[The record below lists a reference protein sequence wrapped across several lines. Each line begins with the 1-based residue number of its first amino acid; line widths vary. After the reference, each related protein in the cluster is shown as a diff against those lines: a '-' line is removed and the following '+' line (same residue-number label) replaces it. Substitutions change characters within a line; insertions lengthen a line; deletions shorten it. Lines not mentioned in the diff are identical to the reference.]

1 MHSLFSCQ
9 SLGILFSSE
18 DGDSKF
24 LLNVSTPLLDYMASY
39 TTPYH
44 TIGSNF
50 NYELETH
57 HDQLQ
62 WYKIRGFSVT
72 NVKNDSLQIKN
83 TNKLHNFIMTY
94 FKIFYE
100 E

>member
-1 MHSLFSCQ
+1 
-9 SLGILFSSE
+9 
-18 DGDSKF
+18 
-24 LLNVSTPLLDYMASY
+24 MASY

-100 E
+100 EWLTFYDNMSFIKALTSII